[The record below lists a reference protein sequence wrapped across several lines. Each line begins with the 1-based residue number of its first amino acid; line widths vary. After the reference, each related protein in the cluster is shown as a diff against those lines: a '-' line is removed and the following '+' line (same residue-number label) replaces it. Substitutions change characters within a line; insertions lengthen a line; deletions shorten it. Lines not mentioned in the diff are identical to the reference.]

1 MNQLVLENKE
11 RQMMELYGK
20 KVKLKFNREELK
32 TFDYILKYWLSQHSM
47 TDADLWEKAQAQIVI
62 RLIESK
68 LRPFVIALKP
78 QATLKIDLMQ
88 AYVLL
93 EILESYCFVD
103 SSWEWNAI
111 TRILNQIDKQTV

>member
-93 EILESYCFVD
+93 EILESYCFMD
-103 SSWEWNAI
+103 SRWEWNAT

>member
-32 TFDYILKYWLSQHSM
+32 TFDYILKYWLAQHSM

-93 EILESYCFVD
+93 EILESYCFMD
-103 SSWEWNAI
+103 SSWEWNAT
-111 TRILNQIDKQTV
+111 TRILNQIDKQTI